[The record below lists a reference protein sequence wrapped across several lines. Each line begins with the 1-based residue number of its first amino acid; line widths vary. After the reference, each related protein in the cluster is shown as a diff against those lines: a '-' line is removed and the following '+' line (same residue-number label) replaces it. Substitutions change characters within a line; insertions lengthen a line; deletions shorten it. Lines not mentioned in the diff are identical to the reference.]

1 MGSSDT
7 GAPILTSFQY
17 ELRSKQYA
25 TSNSSSGKL
34 FMTFVGGSVGGIA
47 NVLIGHPFDTL
58 KVRMQMLHTSLFSCI
73 KSMIAQEGSRS
84 LYKGITSP
92 LYNVPIIY
100 SLCFGSYEVGLWAQG
115 VRFSK
120 EPSPLQASIA
130 GGWAGFVISF
140 VLTPMELVKIRQQM
154 EGVGQKI
161 HASKAWTIARQI
173 VHNQGIR
180 QLFKANTLTI
190 AREIPANAAYF
201 GSFIYLKETFRPIIG
216 DNSLNT
222 IIVGGLAGLCSWL
235 VSYPQ
240 DTIKTRIQCDTMN
253 AYQRHRLF
261 NDNGIIDC
269 FRKTL
274 RNEGMAGFWKGFSAC
289 AIRATFAEAITFTV
303 YDKFRKRFVH

>member
-1 MGSSDT
+1 MASTET

-17 ELRSKQYA
+17 ELRAKHHV
-25 TSNSSSGKL
+25 TSPSSSENL
-34 FMTFVGGSVGGIA
+34 SMTFVGGSLGGIA

-58 KVRMQMLHTSLFSCI
+58 KVRMQMLNTSLFSCI
-73 KSMIAQEGSRS
+73 KSMIAQEGATS
-84 LYKGITSP
+84 LYKGIKSP

-100 SLCFGSYEVGLWAQG
+100 SLCFGSYEVGLWALG

-120 EPSPLQASIA
+120 EPTPWQASIA

-140 VLTPMELVKIRQQM
+140 VLTPMELVKCRQQM

-161 HASKAWTIARQI
+161 HASKACTIAKQI
-173 VHNQGIR
+173 VQSQGIR

-190 AREIPANAAYF
+190 AREVPANAVYF
-201 GSFIYLKETFRPIIG
+201 GAFIYLKEAFKPIFG
-216 DNSLNT
+216 DNSFNT
-222 IIVGGLAGLCSWL
+222 IVVGGLAGLASWI
-235 VSYPQ
+235 VGYPQ
-240 DTIKTRIQCDTMN
+240 DTIKTRIQCDVTNM
-253 AYQRHRLF
+253 YQRHRMF

-274 RNEGMAGFWKGFSAC
+274 RNEGIAGFWKGFSAC

-303 YDKFRKRFVH
+303 YEKFRKRFVY